1 MHIRNPRE
9 AAPSPEERTKGA
21 AAVEFVLVLPL
32 LLLLVFG
39 LVQYGWTFYQI
50 QEASFAVREGSR
62 SAAVGMRDRAGV
74 AGLVTAKI
82 NSTVVAPEGVTTC
95 YADTNGDGELTV
107 GDEIRVHAAF
117 AATEFG
123 FPFVPFPAD
132 LQIDQDAL
140 TRTEN
145 VTASSDYPACP

>member
-1 MHIRNPRE
+1 MLIRNPRE
-9 AAPSPEERTKGA
+9 GTPAGRTEGGA

-62 SAAVGMRDRAGV
+62 SAAVGTLDAAGV
-74 AGLVTAKI
+74 AGLVAAKI
-82 NSTVVAPEGVTTC
+82 NSAEAAPAVTTC

-107 GDEIRVHAAF
+107 GDEIRVNAAF
-117 AATEFG
+117 AATDFG
-123 FPFVPFPAD
+123 FPFVPYPTN
-132 LQIDQDAL
+132 LQIDQDAR

-145 VTASSDYPACP
+145 VAASSDYPACP